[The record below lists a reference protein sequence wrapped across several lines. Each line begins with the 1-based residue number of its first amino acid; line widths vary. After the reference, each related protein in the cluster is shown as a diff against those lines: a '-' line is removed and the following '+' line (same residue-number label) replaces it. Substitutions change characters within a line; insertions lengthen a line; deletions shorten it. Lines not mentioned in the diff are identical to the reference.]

1 MAAVPGRLGMLYANM
16 TSSGAAVPIAFINSW
31 DANFATDKYPIT
43 SFGDTNKKYMAGLPD
58 ASGNFAGFYDAATP
72 QMYTA
77 AVDGVARNMYFYP
90 STLATGQYWF
100 GTVLFDFNV
109 SFPMDGPATITGTWS
124 AATTVAKV
132 G

>member
-1 MAAVPGRLGMLYANM
+1 MASVPGRLGMLYANM

-31 DANFATDKYPIT
+31 DANFATDKYEVT
-43 SFGDTNKKYMAGLPD
+43 SFGDTNKKYGSGLPD
-58 ASGNFAGFYDAATP
+58 ASGNFAGFYDDATP

-90 STLATGQYWF
+90 NRLATSQYWF

-109 SFPMDGPATITGTWS
+109 SVSMDGAAAITGSWS